1 MFFWWVYNQIEFSV
15 KTENLGKKRKSYN
28 WGRRQQYRLNLKA
41 KKSYQVA
48 KYLLLHQV
56 TSQTEVS
63 QSTNVAIGYVNEV
76 LHYLSDL
83 DIVKIEYGKT
93 RLQNYAKL
101 LEKIS
106 MDRPMKKLVQKT
118 IKLPTSTIKETENT
132 LHHYCIRN
140 QIQYAFTGYSA
151 LRHLYEYHIN
161 YPTVQI
167 YTNNLTTLLNIE
179 QGEGVVPIVIL
190 KPDRLDIMKNKTII
204 HDIHICDK
212 IQVIIDLYSSG
223 VGRDAAIKYYRATIW
238 KQETY

>member
-1 MFFWWVYNQIEFSV
+1 M
-15 KTENLGKKRKSYN
+15 
-28 WGRRQQYRLNLKA
+28 NLKA
-41 KKSYQVA
+41 TKSYQVA

-56 TSQTEVS
+56 ASQTEVS

-83 DIVKIEYGKT
+83 DIVKIEYGET
-93 RLQNYAKL
+93 RLQNYARL

-106 MDRPMKKLVQKT
+106 MDRPMKNLIQKT

-132 LHHYCIRN
+132 LQQYCNRN

-167 YTNNLTTLLNIE
+167 YTPQPNDLSNIE
-179 QGEGVVPIVIL
+179 QGEGVVPVNIL
-190 KPDRLDIMKNKTII
+190 KPDRPDIMKNTTTINNVP
-204 HDIHICDK
+204 ICDK
-212 IQVIIDLYSSG
+212 IQIIIDLYSSG
-223 VGRDAAIKYYRATIW
+223 VGRDAAIKYYRDTIW
-238 KQETY
+238 KHETY